1 MAAGAAAVGRVHGC
15 EVRARGFYQTEAGRH
30 NARPKLFL
38 AGSER
43 TLNPILLLFA
53 YCAVLA
59 ILALVG
65 GWLPGLWRWSHIRM
79 QLIMSFIA
87 GFMLAVALIQLLP
100 HAYGIIDD
108 GRTIGLAI
116 MAGLLSMFF
125 LIRIFDYHHHH
136 YPEHGSPATKGSSSG
151 SESLQTPHTCNHHGH
166 EDHGHEDHGH
176 EHQWQGDVPH
186 DVADA
191 HGSAGP
197 IPTPEV
203 VLSCAHQHNHTP
215 EIVALRQGRGNS
227 FAWLGLLMGLGLHS
241 VIEAVALAAAL
252 QAGALQGQ
260 VLSGS
265 FGIFLAIALHKP
277 LDAMSITSVMTVSHW
292 TPSEKAWVNWSYA
305 ISGPLAAI
313 MAFFGFTWLPADTT
327 IALGFALAFS
337 AGTFL
342 CIALGDLLPE
352 LHFHSHDRVK
362 LSIALLSGV
371 GLVVLL
377 ELMPYVNHAP

>member
-1 MAAGAAAVGRVHGC
+1 
-15 EVRARGFYQTEAGRH
+15 
-30 NARPKLFL
+30 
-38 AGSER
+38 
-43 TLNPILLLFA
+43 
-53 YCAVLA
+53 
-59 ILALVG
+59 
-65 GWLPGLWRWSHIRM
+65 
-79 QLIMSFIA
+79 
-87 GFMLAVALIQLLP
+87 
-100 HAYGIIDD
+100 
-108 GRTIGLAI
+108 
-116 MAGLLSMFF
+116 
-125 LIRIFDYHHHH
+125 
-136 YPEHGSPATKGSSSG
+136 
-151 SESLQTPHTCNHHGH
+151 
-166 EDHGHEDHGH
+166 
-176 EHQWQGDVPH
+176 
-186 DVADA
+186 
-191 HGSAGP
+191 
-197 IPTPEV
+197 
-203 VLSCAHQHNHTP
+203 
-215 EIVALRQGRGNS
+215 
-227 FAWLGLLMGLGLHS
+227 MGLGLHS

-342 CIALGDLLPE
+342 CIAFGDLLPE

-362 LSIALLSGV
+362 LSIALFSGV

-377 ELMPYVNHAP
+377 ELIPYVNHAP